1 VIGVFDCCREH
12 YVKAVKGSGE
22 GDDVI
27 DMSDDGENTILI
39 FGTRPGGG
47 VDAVSKVAAAF
58 IQMLNNSIQADGA
71 IIIPNDQFN

>member
-1 VIGVFDCCREH
+1 
-12 YVKAVKGSGE
+12 
-22 GDDVI
+22 
-27 DMSDDGENTILI
+27 MSDDGENTILI